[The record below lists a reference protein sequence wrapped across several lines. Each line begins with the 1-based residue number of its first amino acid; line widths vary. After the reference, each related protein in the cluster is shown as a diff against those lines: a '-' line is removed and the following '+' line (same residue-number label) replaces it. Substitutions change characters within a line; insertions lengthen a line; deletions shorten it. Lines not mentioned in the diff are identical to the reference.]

1 MLLSKY
7 LHLSKSIWKGPSGS
21 FFNVVFLNG
30 FMTVFLKSG
39 FDLVEIYRL
48 PFVDFSQT
56 VPLKN

>member
-7 LHLSKSIWKGPSGS
+7 LHLSKSIWKGPSDS
-21 FFNVVFLNG
+21 FFKVVFLNG
-30 FMTVFLKSG
+30 LMTGFLKSG
-39 FDLVEIYRL
+39 FGLVEIYRL